1 MNYFIVEQKKSLT
14 TLYGPISQQ
23 NVEEGADL
31 KAWDS
36 FALVKKDKLKWVQL
50 KDFRNSDSANFS
62 ATIEGNFQGLTALC
76 NDEKLEANSWMF
88 QIEGTGLGPLAA
100 SEMKYLNFSE
110 LKGKNIF
117 LRNNVWHS
125 WLLVKNADWIL
136 GLWKQGTL
144 PSEDA
149 REKEKVFSKQVEVDS
164 NLRNAQRKTVLGT
177 AWWAKVSSP
186 VEAVGACV
194 DLSETGAQLFFEG
207 NLDFKI
213 GEELLLSLRP
223 AKVVTLDDLDLLM
236 ELKSRVMWIDVGAR
250 KLGVQFL
257 DLSSDRAEK
266 LKHLLERLSNA

>member
-1 MNYFIVEQKKSLT
+1 
-14 TLYGPISQQ
+14 
-23 NVEEGADL
+23 
-31 KAWDS
+31 
-36 FALVKKDKLKWVQL
+36 
-50 KDFRNSDSANFS
+50 
-62 ATIEGNFQGLTALC
+62 
-76 NDEKLEANSWMF
+76 
-88 QIEGTGLGPLAA
+88 
-100 SEMKYLNFSE
+100 
-110 LKGKNIF
+110 
-117 LRNNVWHS
+117 
-125 WLLVKNADWIL
+125 LVKNADWIL